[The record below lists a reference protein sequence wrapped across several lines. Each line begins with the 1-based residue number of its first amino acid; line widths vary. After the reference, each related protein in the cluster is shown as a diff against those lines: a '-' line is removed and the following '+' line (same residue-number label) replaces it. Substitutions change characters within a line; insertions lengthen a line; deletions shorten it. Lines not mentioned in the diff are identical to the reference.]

1 MLSRL
6 RFNQVYQS
14 SKLNSSLNFNSSF
27 NTLFKTSKYNFAG
40 KEIVHG
46 DKARKLMLIGVNKLA
61 DAVQVTLGPKGRNV
75 ILDQSFGDPK
85 ITKDGVT
92 VAKHIEFSNKLINL
106 GASLVKQVA
115 NRANNE
121 AGDGT
126 TTATILAREIYKQ
139 GCKSVTSGMNP
150 MDIRRGMMVA
160 VEKIEE
166 YLNKKSKKI
175 ANKEDLVRVAT
186 ISANNDKQLGELIAT
201 IMHKVGPE
209 GTINVQNGKTL
220 EHEVE
225 YVEGLKF
232 DRGYISPYFV
242 TDSKSQ
248 KCEYDNPLI
257 LILENKVQDIQSLAT
272 FLEHSVKLG
281 KPMLII
287 CEDVESEALAML
299 IINRL
304 KANLKIV
311 AVKAP
316 GFGDNRKNM
325 LYDIGVATGATVI
338 SEEIGLTLGNT
349 KPEEVLG
356 SSKKIIITKD
366 DTIIIEGQGD
376 K

>member
-1 MLSRL
+1 MINNKL
-6 RFNQVYQS
+6 RFSFQQ
-14 SKLNSSLNFNSSF
+14 KLNNQ
-27 NTLFKTSKYNFAG
+27 LFKISKNFFAG

-46 DKARKLMLIGVNKLA
+46 EKARKFMLIGVNKLA
-61 DAVQVTLGPKGRNV
+61 DTVQVTLGPKGRNV

-92 VAKHIEFSNKLINL
+92 VAKHIEFSDKLVNL

-126 TTATILAREIYKQ
+126 TTATILAREIFRQ

-166 YLNKKSKKI
+166 YLKNKSQKI
-175 ANKEDLVRVAT
+175 KTKEDLVRVAT

-201 IMHKVGPE
+201 VMHKVGPE
-209 GTINVQNGKTL
+209 GTINVQTGKTL
-220 EHEVE
+220 ESEVD
-225 YVEGLKF
+225 YVEGYKF

-242 TDSKSQ
+242 TDPKTQ
-248 KCEYDNPLI
+248 KCEYENPHI
-257 LILENKVQDIQSLAT
+257 LILENKVNDLAALAK
-272 FLEHSVKLG
+272 FLEYSMRLQ
-281 KPMLII
+281 KPTLII

-304 KANLKIV
+304 KANLKVV

-325 LYDIGVATGATVI
+325 LYDIAVSTGATVI
-338 SEEIGLTLGNT
+338 SEEVGLTLSNSNPESKINVLTIFRCNGNLQ
-349 KPEEVLG
+349 ENN
-356 SSKKIIITKD
+356 S
-366 DTIIIEGQGD
+366 
-376 K
+376 